1 MVKSLLSMKL
11 FSIDTKIKQYYI
23 NNQSYKKNCKK
34 KVQLSSSLIR
44 FSISLYAGNNKKFI
58 IDAE

>member
-1 MVKSLLSMKL
+1 MKL